1 MGSMKRVYITTFLT
15 CAAILVVLYGISR
28 ALHLNTSMDT
38 VNVGFIY
45 ESDESAPY
53 TYNFSRAEITLE
65 EEMRDSVNI
74 LTKNNVPDDDVEE
87 MLRELVRDGCNIIFT
102 NNHSELFAELAP
114 SFPDVQ
120 ICQISDMEK
129 PPADH
134 PDNYHTFNGKLY
146 EIRYVSGIAAG
157 LKLKEMI
164 DSGVISVDEAVV
176 GYVAAF
182 PVASVISGYTAFLV
196 GVRSIV
202 PQAVMKVQY
211 TYTWTGYKE
220 EKDCA
225 RDLINAGC
233 VLLSQHSDT
242 IGPAIACEE
251 ASAEH
256 PVVFIGCN
264 KNLLDTAP
272 RTALM
277 SIRINWAPYVINAVT
292 AVKNHKK
299 IEQYVDGDVHGNDV
313 CAGYAENALEILD
326 LNMNLAPEGTE
337 EAIESATETV
347 KKDPAAAFRG
357 DYTGVNPDDPSDT
370 FDLKDGYIENADS
383 SAPSFNYILKDIIQ
397 IL

>member
-1 MGSMKRVYITTFLT
+1 MKRVYITTFLT
-15 CAAILVVLYGISR
+15 CCLMLALLFGISLT
-28 ALHLNTSMDT
+28 LHLNTSMDT
-38 VNVGFIY
+38 VTVGFIY
-45 ESDESAPY
+45 EGDESAPY
-53 TYNFSRAEITLE
+53 TYNFSRAEIQLE

-74 LTKNNVPDDDVEE
+74 LTKNNVPDDDVED
-87 MLRELVRDGCNIIFT
+87 MLRELVRKGCNIIFT

-114 SFPDVQ
+114 SFPDVE
-120 ICQISDMEK
+120 ICQISDMEH

-134 PDNYHTFNGKLY
+134 PDNYHTFNGKLC

-164 DSGVISVDEAVV
+164 DKGILSEEEAIV

-211 TYTWTGYKE
+211 TNTWSGYKE

-225 RDLINAGC
+225 EDLIDAGC
-233 VLLSQHSDT
+233 VILSQHSDT

-251 ASAEH
+251 ASAEK

-264 KNLLDTAP
+264 QTLQDSAP
-272 RTALM
+272 GSALM
-277 SIRINWAPYVINAVT
+277 SVRINWAPYVIKAVT
-292 AVKNHKK
+292 AVKNHQK
-299 IEQYVDGDVHGNDV
+299 IERSVDGHVNGNDV
-313 CAGYAENALEILD
+313 CAGFAENALEIID
-326 LNMNLAPEGTE
+326 LNRNLAPEGTQK
-337 EAIESATETV
+337 AIESAAETV

-370 FDLKDGYIENADS
+370 IDLSDGYIENADS
-383 SAPSFNYILKDIIQ
+383 SAPSFYYILQDVIEIR
-397 IL
+397 